1 MWILRILLMTRDEV
15 EDLKYSID
23 DIRRR
28 IEAAGELVGKVGC
41 IHETN
46 IARAMIEFNQL
57 INIELERGRLGAL
70 K

>member
-1 MWILRILLMTRDEV
+1 MTRDEV

-28 IEAAGELVGKVGC
+28 IEAAGELVGKEGC

-46 IARAMIEFNQL
+46 IARAMIEFNRL
-57 INIELERGRLGAL
+57 MNEELERGRFGAL

>member
-1 MWILRILLMTRDEV
+1 MTRDEL
-15 EDLKYSID
+15 EEKKYSID
-23 DIRRR
+23 EIRRR

-46 IARAMIEFNQL
+46 IARAMIEFNRL
-57 INIELERGRLGAL
+57 MNEELERGRLGAL